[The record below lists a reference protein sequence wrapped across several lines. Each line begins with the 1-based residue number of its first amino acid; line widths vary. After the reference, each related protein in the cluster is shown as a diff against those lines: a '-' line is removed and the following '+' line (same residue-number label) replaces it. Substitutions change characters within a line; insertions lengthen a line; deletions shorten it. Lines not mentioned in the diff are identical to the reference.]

1 MTTAPLHALTGEP
14 HRHLAVTAFLGFR
27 NYVLTACMT
36 EAELRSRLSSVDNSI
51 PQAEA
56 EATIA
61 RAFDAA
67 RRKRQ

>member
-1 MTTAPLHALTGEP
+1 MTTACLRALTREP
-14 HRHLAVTAFLGFR
+14 HRHLAIKAFLQFR

-36 EAELRSRLSSVDNSI
+36 EAELRSRLASVDGSI
-51 PQAEA
+51 SPAEA

-67 RRKRQ
+67 RKKPQ